1 MLAALCEPVL
11 TLAGRSAATYREV
24 AERLGTTAK
33 TARTCLDGLRTRL
46 ADVDGIPG
54 LRTDEDDG
62 GTGGYLDALAGWALA
77 SGEVT
82 AETLAVLD
90 APPR

>member
-24 AERLGTTAK
+24 AERLDTTPKA
-33 TARTCLDGLRTRL
+33 ARTCLDGLRSRL

-54 LRTDEDDG
+54 LRTDEDDS

-82 AETLAVLD
+82 VATLAVFD
-90 APPR
+90 VPST